1 MEYHGSADG
10 EFWGVPTG
18 GWGGGVENSFS
29 WIGILLC
36 FSLSFFCDA
45 GDGDVGRWGILGDE
59 GVVLG
64 ELDL

>member
-29 WIGILLC
+29 WIGILLRSLFP
-36 FSLSFFCDA
+36 FSEMREM
-45 GDGDVGRWGILGDE
+45 GMWE
-59 GVVLG
+59 YG
-64 ELDL
+64 EY